1 MRLAGGTVVTREG
14 IDFGRVVLR
23 SAAMTENPLV
33 RLATHGQSIWLD
45 FLRRGMIT
53 SGELQRLI
61 DEDGLRGITSNP
73 AIFEKAI
80 AGSDNYD
87 EDIRAFA
94 REGKSVEEIYR
105 RLTVEDIQNTCDL
118 FRPLFESTG
127 GGDGYV
133 SLEVSPHLAHDT
145 EGTVE
150 EARSLWAAVSRPN
163 VMIKV
168 PGTQAGLPAIQR
180 LIADGINVN
189 VTLLFGLQR
198 YRAVGDVYMAG
209 LEERLSDSK
218 SVDGVASVASFFLSR
233 IDTMVDPM
241 LEERARAGGPHATLA
256 EQLRGKA
263 AIASAKIAYQIYGE
277 IFGSDRFRTL
287 EELGARPQRLLW
299 ASTSTKNP
307 AYSDTMYVEPLI
319 GPNTVN
325 TMPMETLEAYR
336 DHGDPAPRLQE
347 GVKEAETALAELEQV
362 GIDLDE
368 VTQRLEDEG
377 VQKFIAPYDSL
388 MNTMEAKQAEVLDAA
403 PGRGDSRLGGHERA
417 VRNGLDQLDK
427 DQFAERL
434 WSKDPSLW
442 ASDAQAQKGIASSLG
457 WLGAPRKMAAAI
469 EELAAFARELR
480 SEGFQYVVHMGM
492 GGSSLAPLVFERVL
506 GVGGRGL
513 PLKVL
518 DTTDPA
524 TVLEIEG
531 SITLSNTLFIVASK
545 SGTTA
550 EPSAFGD
557 YFYDRVRQIKGEL
570 AGDNFVAIT
579 DPGSQLAEQ
588 AKERDYRRTFLNSP
602 DVGGRYSALTYFGL
616 VPAALLG
623 ADLHALLARAGRMAE
638 ACGPAVAARD
648 NPGVALGAA
657 IGEAARQGRDK
668 LTFLMPPALETLGLW
683 LEQLIAESTGKEG
696 TGIIPVVGEPVMN
709 ASAYGDDRLFVEFRL
724 KGEDEGDAGRL
735 ASALRETGHPV
746 ITIAL
751 DDRLDIGQEFFR
763 WEVATAAA
771 GAVLGINPFDQ
782 PNVQESKDNTNRLLG
797 VVEQQGRLPAPQPAV
812 SGDHLSL
819 HGSTSSAEVSDA
831 LGEFLGQARPG
842 DYLAI
847 LAYLPEG
854 PATGERLRQMRAIL
868 LERYR
873 FATTVGYGPRYLH
886 STGQLHKGGP
896 STGIFLLI
904 TGNNDEDAPL
914 PGRTYGFGVFQHAQA
929 LGDMEAL
936 REHDRR
942 VLRVHLDA
950 KPVDGLEELRASLEK
965 VVARQR

>member
-1 MRLAGGTVVTREG
+1 
-14 IDFGRVVLR
+14 
-23 SAAMTENPLV
+23 MTQNPLV
-33 RLATHGQSIWLD
+33 SLATHGQSIWLD
-45 FLRRGMIT
+45 FLRRGMII

-94 REGKSVEEIYR
+94 RTGMSVEETYR

-118 FRPLFESTG
+118 FRPLFDSTG

-133 SLEVSPHLAHDT
+133 SLEVSPHLANDT

-168 PGTQAGLPAIQR
+168 PGTQAGLPAIHR

-198 YRAVGDVYMAG
+198 YRAVADVYTAG
-209 LEERLSDSK
+209 LEERLSAGK
-218 SVDGVASVASFFLSR
+218 SVEGIASVASFFLSR

-241 LEERARAGGPHATLA
+241 LEEKARGGGPDADLA
-256 EQLRGKA
+256 NQLQGKA
-263 AIASAKIAYQIYGE
+263 AIASAKIAYRIYRE
-277 IFGSDRFRTL
+277 IFEGDRFRAL
-287 EELGARPQRLLW
+287 EERGARPQRLLW

-307 AYSDTMYVEPLI
+307 AYSDVMYVEPLI

-336 DHGDPAPRLQE
+336 DSGDPAPRLE
-347 GVKEAETALAELEQV
+347 DGVEEAEKSLADLERV
-362 GIDLDE
+362 GIDLDD

-377 VQKFIAPYDSL
+377 VQKFIAPFDSL
-388 MNTMEAKQAEVLDAA
+388 MNTLEAKRAEVLQSAS
-403 PGRGDSRLGGHERA
+403 GRGDFGLGGHEGA
-417 VRNGLDQLDK
+417 VRDGLDRFDK
-427 DQFAERL
+427 DRFAERL

-442 ASDAQAQKGIASSLG
+442 SGDAQAQRGISNSLG
-457 WLGAPRKMAAAI
+457 WLEAPEKMEAALD
-469 EELAAFARELR
+469 ELTAFAEEVR

-506 GVGGRGL
+506 GVGEQGI

-531 SITLSNTLFIVASK
+531 SIVLGDTLFIVASK

-557 YFYDRVRQIKGEL
+557 YFYDRVRQIKGDT
-570 AGDNFVAIT
+570 AGKNFVAIT
-579 DPGSQLAEQ
+579 DPGSELAEQ
-588 AKERDYRRTFLNSP
+588 AEERGYRRTFLNFA

-623 ADLHALLARAGRMAE
+623 ADLRGLLSRARRMAE
-638 ACGPAVAARD
+638 ACGPAVQARD
-648 NPGVALGAA
+648 NPGVALGVA
-657 IGEAARQGRDK
+657 IGEMARQGRDK
-668 LTFLMPPALETLGLW
+668 LTFLAPPGLETLGLW
-683 LEQLIAESTGKEG
+683 LEQLIAESTGKDG
-696 TGIIPVVGEPVMN
+696 AGIIPVVAEPALD
-709 ASAYGDDRLFVEFRL
+709 ASAYGDDRLFVEFL
-724 KGEDEGDAGRL
+724 LEGEAEGESGRM
-735 ASALRETGHPV
+735 ASALREAGHPV
-746 ITIAL
+746 LTIAL
-751 DDRLDIGQEFFR
+751 GDRLDLGQEFFR
-763 WEVATAAA
+763 WEIATAVA

-782 PNVQESKDNTNRLLG
+782 PNVQESKDNTNRLLR

-812 SGDHLSL
+812 SGEHLTL
-819 HGSTSSAEVSDA
+819 YGPASSSELSGA
-831 LGEFLGQARPG
+831 LGEFLEQAQAG

-854 PATGERLRQMRAIL
+854 PGTGERLQQIRAAL
-868 LERYR
+868 LER
-873 FATTVGYGPRYLH
+873 FHCATTVGYGPRYLH

-896 STGIFLLI
+896 DTGLFLLI

-914 PGRTYGFGVFQHAQA
+914 PGRSYGFGVFQHAQA

-936 REHDRR
+936 QEHGRR
-942 VLRVHLDA
+942 VVRVHLDA
-950 KPVDGLEELRASLEK
+950 NPVDGLEELRANLEK
-965 VVARQR
+965 VVARRK